1 MVRQFAIDWYLD
13 DEVRKL
19 TREKEKTKEIEGKE
33 ASAYSDE
40 LLDLVLWEAIQKAQ
54 NYLKPF
60 FAYDLD
66 EIYAVAWEPDAA
78 GGKDQDSATLCCDEN
93 FGDESE
99 GYYFGI
105 SAYLPYGVYVA
116 AEQQP
121 QYDELQD
128 FANKHYEI
136 DEPKEIIVPSVYEK
150 NAVDIKNHKA
160 GAYDPF
166 YRYDMK
172 MGTALMESRYQIRF
186 GEEQKVIQAHS
197 HSGDFQVYP
206 YGLTTGKIQG
216 GGYFMLTQSEY
227 RPYKNYYN
235 GGRCPEKFRKSISAR
250 LCKSLLHLGKPER
263 KKENLWS
270 LLL

>member
-1 MVRQFAIDWYLD
+1 M
-13 DEVRKL
+13 
-19 TREKEKTKEIEGKE
+19 
-33 ASAYSDE
+33 
-40 LLDLVLWEAIQKAQ
+40 
-54 NYLKPF
+54 
-60 FAYDLD
+60 
-66 EIYAVAWEPDAA
+66 AWESDAV
-78 GGKDQDSATLCCDEN
+78 GGKDQDPATLCCDEN

-121 QYDELQD
+121 KYDELQD

-166 YRYDMK
+166 YRYDTK
-172 MGTALMESRYQIRF
+172 IGTALLESRYQIRF
-186 GEEQKVIQAHS
+186 GEEQKVVQAHS

-206 YGLTTGKIQG
+206 YGLTTGKIQE
-216 GGYFMLTQSEY
+216 GGYFMLTQSESS
-227 RPYKNYYN
+227 
-235 GGRCPEKFRKSISAR
+235 SIQE
-250 LCKSLLHLGKPER
+250 LL
-263 KKENLWS
+263 
-270 LLL
+270 